1 MSKKRNK
8 TAADAS
14 SLGPGGIMAMFIP
27 MAVVVIAALFYTA
40 GWSFAY
46 HYFDRF
52 GLGLIG
58 LDIQMEYFF
67 LYSFWVFKKNLG
79 LLFAGFVAAALFWGC
94 VWVYLRKRR
103 AAADRF
109 LTLRQSAAV
118 ALVLMFVAGQFP
130 IFYYSGR
137 VAARHTFTQQAETL
151 DPFSFPSYPGV
162 TVWINDDGKKGV
174 EAMADEWETGCYRL
188 LLNNKE
194 KLYLFYPAGVDDHI
208 PVDVIP
214 MSRVKAFRVSTAP
227 ATCDD

>member
-1 MSKKRNK
+1 MSKKQNK
-8 TAADAS
+8 TAAAS
-14 SLGPGGIMAMFIP
+14 SLGSGGIIAIFPPI
-27 MAVVVIAALFYTA
+27 AFVVLASLFYTA

-67 LYSFWVFKKNLG
+67 LYSVWVFKQKLW
-79 LLFAGFVAAALFWGC
+79 LLFSGFFAVALFLGF

-103 AAADRF
+103 AAGDGI
-109 LTLRQSAAV
+109 LTLRQSAAF
-118 ALVLMFVAGQFP
+118 ALVLIFVAGQFP
-130 IFYYSGR
+130 VFYYSGR
-137 VAARHTFTQQAETL
+137 IAARNTFKKQAEARE
-151 DPFSFPSYPGV
+151 PFPFPSYPGV
-162 TVWINDDGKKGV
+162 TVWMSDDGKKGI
-174 EAMADEWETGCYRL
+174 EAMADEWEKGCYRL
-188 LLNNKE
+188 LLNSKE

-214 MSRVKAFRVSTAP
+214 MSRVKAFRVFPAP